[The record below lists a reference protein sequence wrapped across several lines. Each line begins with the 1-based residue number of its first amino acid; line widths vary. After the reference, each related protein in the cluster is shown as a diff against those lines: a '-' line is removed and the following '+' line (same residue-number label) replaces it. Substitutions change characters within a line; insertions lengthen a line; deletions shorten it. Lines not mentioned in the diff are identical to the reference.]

1 VSGAEPPT
9 LGAVAGLQHERTT
22 LAWERTAFSLMGIGV
37 ILGRFAAVNELWLAE
52 PLAMALVV
60 LGAGLLVWAA
70 AFYERR
76 GPAIELGHDVAH
88 PAATRLVG
96 VVVLT
101 ACGASLVA
109 GLAVVGRDL
118 GWFA

>member
-1 VSGAEPPT
+1 MNEAEPPRLT
-9 LGAVAGLQHERTT
+9 AVAGLQHERTT

-37 ILGRFAAVNELWLAE
+37 ILGRFAAVKELWLAE
-52 PLAMALVV
+52 PLAMALV
-60 LGAGLLVWAA
+60 LIGAALLVWAG

-96 VVVLT
+96 IVVLA
-101 ACGASLVA
+101 ACGASLLA
-109 GLAVVGRDL
+109 GLVVVGRDL
-118 GWFA
+118 GWIS